1 MDEKATCEAKLQESE
16 KAVSTYDY
24 AGQEDGSDDE
34 YDYESPYWAP
44 ADRKAE
50 LLNQF
55 RKLRIQSVTQKDL
68 E

>member
-1 MDEKATCEAKLQESE
+1 MG
-16 KAVSTYDY
+16 TYDY
-24 AGQEDGSDDE
+24 AGQEDGPIDE
-34 YDYESPYWAP
+34 YDYENPYWVP
-44 ADRKAE
+44 ADKKAE